1 MLQQIVFLI
10 VFSIFSMTAQSSTNL
25 RADSYFISHSSGLIE
40 FQPFDKHLL
49 IHSDISIPIKYEDST
64 PFSIRQSPAN
74 SGSWN
79 QPLALTDANYLYG
92 KTGTWTG
99 ISLVEADFN
108 GDNKTDLLARTSLTN
123 AKAFIIYGSSGAGP
137 ERVDYLSGTEIS
149 SNTTIKDFD
158 GDGKDEIAISANG
171 QIHTV
176 YDVTGSSGNLVLT
189 KNTTIDY
196 RQFNL
201 GGYLGY
207 KPKTSSLVVPN
218 RLSTSVNYTNGSL
231 NIGLSAY
238 LPVSEHSTPQLS
250 FTNTNSS
257 SLGLLGTGWDIQ
269 GLSEISPCVSFDVE
283 NKSTYCKDGQE
294 LELIHVE
301 PYGNGHFDVVK
312 TYKYK
317 NAAVGQVS
325 EFKFSSLYETF
336 TEYMGDGNGVMYG
349 GRSSGAAKGNHYKIS
364 EIFKKG
370 VEGNA
375 KFYYSDD
382 GKLSNIRYG
391 DRINVDF
398 EYSNKIAISKN
409 RHYLDVGDG
418 SRSKAWTSPEN
429 KSIVTK
435 LTINKA
441 DEKIGDYTFGYQTE
455 GSIRLDNIQYCASL
469 QINGNSVEQCEPAY
483 TVESEALVDFEEQ
496 TYISTLTEDEF
507 QFGTFYSKENTWRIG
522 GSGLPW
528 VKFSKSVG
536 RNTFRVNDIDL
547 TNGRVYTQA
556 EVDFKIDLEGSV
568 NDVLHMLPGND
579 EIKSL
584 NMMYYKNY
592 LTPSFFAMSFRE
604 VGVGCSTS
612 SRSNINCDDV
622 VAPVKIGLVKTDRED
637 ADFNLSSD
645 FGSFEGLN
653 QYDNGIYPIHTD
665 INNDG
670 VAEIVNIY
678 SDYYNNYRHLSISV
692 GGRLGQGG
700 AWKRVMRW
708 KSTWQRN
715 VNHNALDLEVK
726 ITGLSDFD
734 GDGNTDIII
743 NVYGTETKGL
753 VHDYYYHAEI
763 DSVTYDVSVSKLHFS
778 DDAYIDLIFSDPL
791 WMDVNGDSITD
802 MVFVSDSGT
811 TTYITKH
818 IKAIFDKDESDFYG
832 DDIAQQSELEFQ
844 APVVQITHTN
854 PTFSDDGIVKSNAI
868 SYDFNHDGMSDLL
881 VLDAAGN
888 RAKVLISN
896 GTGFDFDGELSARLN
911 IRARNINQIKVNDYD
926 RDSHQELIERLSNGQ
941 IRIIDINN
949 NVGRVISVNYGDQTI
964 VEAEYDVSGTVQVPT
979 TNILPPNN
987 RAELFNNKLSN
998 LKVNVGSK
1006 GWVKKSYKY
1015 SDIAALRT
1023 FHKQGFKTIVETISA
1038 SPSVQRNSSGLQ
1050 FSNVTEMTYSD
1061 TLSSGERFVAIDK
1074 VNTKV
1079 FSNTT
1084 EVSGQNFSFDS
1095 YESIPATQE
1104 ITGAVVGVSPA
1115 TSFKYYI
1122 NYNSN
1127 EKSYIARRDASG
1139 SLQVP
1144 LVIETKKA
1152 PDSMGR
1158 LEKVI
1163 NISAENP
1170 TYQKF
1175 EYGYSDPWGDY
1186 PAFLTKLIKR
1196 SSSTPEVA
1204 CADTDTIAQCSE
1216 SETVIEPYERLD
1228 HARTGA
1234 FPGKVTEFNN
1244 TAALKSTTTF
1254 DYDTEDGYLNKITK
1268 KDVSSLAE
1276 RVQILGAPESGQPSS
1291 IKQGS
1296 LAKTTYTYNPYG
1308 QVLTQVEPNG
1318 TSITNTYDGLGR
1330 QTSSISN
1337 IGANTTTS
1345 YNSCSTMSCPA
1356 GGYMYTETLAE
1367 SGEKTR
1373 TYYDLNGAEVGSGR
1387 TNSDG
1392 VWLYTFNKY
1401 DIKGRVVKAITNA
1414 QSFSSTVGK
1423 EFKYRTDNLIAEM
1436 KEPKGTVDNGVS
1448 EKITTFAY
1456 DFKNKTELSDQI
1468 LATELDIGYSL
1479 LVKQTTI
1486 KEKHIALTV
1495 DGLTVP
1501 AKENTKIVWSS
1512 AATDRLLGH
1521 DLDLASHTG
1530 TLYYYDVWGKNS
1542 KTKVIGK
1549 HGGVSGALA
1558 TGVTT
1563 QTYVSQYDKAGNLV
1577 FSDRPG
1583 RDPITHTYNAFGE
1596 LTKTI
1601 AADESFISMTYDDLG
1616 RIKTKSYSGITS
1628 ANIDAKTYTWNYDV
1642 TKGLLSTIQDTTTES
1657 SPVDVESFTYK
1668 AKSPLVDKHSKTING
1683 NLYSKTYTYDTYG
1696 RIEDEIF
1703 NGGYGFK
1710 HGYNN
1715 GQLSSI
1721 KDLAG
1726 SSIWSLDTIDRQGRP
1741 TLKTY
1746 FNDLKY
1752 HQAFE
1757 TYSNQLTSRYLKK
1770 GTDVLDGEELFFDPL
1785 DNLVFKA
1792 ASVGAVNAD
1801 NLRMSYDD
1809 KNRISSVTDN
1819 NIFKTQQRNF
1829 GFDDFGNFLH
1839 KDSTDGKYSYS
1850 TYNGGYNSWIS
1861 GYKLSGSAANES
1873 ISYSASTTT
1882 DEGAGHITELAGFT
1896 LGYNEMG
1903 QPTSISNNSGYNT
1916 RFNYG
1921 SNDEL
1926 VSVSYSDGRTIAL
1939 WGDMQHVTLHSGEV
1953 AEESYYRYRKNAAII
1968 LKGGVGSQYN
1978 GSYVV
1983 HIDHLGSVRSVWDS
1997 TGGWVGNQTFDA
2009 YGKRVSDANA
2019 AGMLTITDAGYT
2031 GQLMIEGTSFIHM
2044 NARLY
2049 DYGSGVFTSVD
2060 PLFADMQRAGGL
2072 NAYGYVYGN
2081 PFSFVD
2087 PSGKAGQEI
2096 DLGTIQVIGTPYD
2109 PSQLLVSQLEID
2121 AAQTLSNRATR
2132 EFISG
2137 SIGNFDAT
2145 ISAAAAGVLSYT
2157 HNASSLK
2164 NSGQYMKGG
2173 NVYNDSYRAK
2183 TNAVRKAKSARD
2195 AIAGYSGSLKYLN
2208 GVGTP
2213 LLGAGLAFETYR
2225 FGVGDISGGEYSYS
2239 AIATGATY
2247 FSGRVHPGLG
2257 LTVGLGSYG
2266 AKKTYEGVE
2275 WYANKLAEASA
2286 IFQRRLMFNIN
2297 MNMHP

>member
-1 MLQQIVFLI
+1 MLQQIIFLI
-10 VFSIFSMTAQSSTNL
+10 IFSIFTMTAQSSTNL

-455 GSIRLDNIQYCASL
+455 GSIRLDNIQYCASS

-483 TVESEALVDFEEQ
+483 IVESEALVSFEER
-496 TYISTLTEDEF
+496 TYNYSLSEEEF
-507 QFGTFYSKENTWRIG
+507 QFGTFYSKVDAWKLEDFGTPR
-522 GSGLPW
+522 
-528 VKFSKSVG
+528 VKFAK
-536 RNTFRVNDIDL
+536 RNTENKNMFNVNDIDL
-547 TNGRVYTQA
+547 NQGTL
-556 EVDFKIDLEGSV
+556 IDRGPVSLPRASETSEKVRDVGALYFNSMNEHSYHVISTAIVGAGCVTREGY
-568 NDVLHMLPGND
+568 PPACGNS
-579 EIKSL
+579 E
-584 NMMYYKNY
+584 
-592 LTPSFFAMSFRE
+592 
-604 VGVGCSTS
+604 
-612 SRSNINCDDV
+612 
-622 VAPVKIGLVKTDRED
+622 KIGDRRTNNENLDFVD
-637 ADFNLSSD
+637 AKFYSFDENSQTKAIAAPLYSD
-645 FGSFEGLN
+645 L
-653 QYDNGIYPIHTD
+653 D
-665 INNDG
+665 NDG
-670 VAEIVNIY
+670 LSEILSTRIY
-678 SDYYNNYRHLSISV
+678 YYWDFYHLAIGINSNKGHDSYTGGGNEYRI
-692 GGRLGQGG
+692 Q
-700 AWKRVMRW
+700 KRPKDGIDW
-708 KSTWQRN
+708 AIETTPL
-715 VNHNALDLEVK
+715 LDL
-726 ITGLSDFD
+726 D
-734 GDGNTDIII
+734 GDGNSEVIVKANDFYLRI
-743 NVYGTETKGL
+743 
-753 VHDYYYHAEI
+753 EI
-763 DSVTYDVSVSKLHFS
+763 DKITLEEELSVLSFS
-778 DDAYIDLIFSDPL
+778 DSSIAKLIFSKSSPKPL
-791 WMDVNGDSITD
+791 WMDVNGDGISD
-802 MVFVSDSGT
+802 MVFVNT
-811 TTYITKH
+811 TETLTYITKH
-818 IKAIFDKDESDFYG
+818 AAVLSEKSNKLVLESL
-832 DDIAQQSELEFQ
+832 ASELEFETVIRQ
-844 APVVQITHTN
+844 SAYSN
-854 PTFSDDGIVKSNAI
+854 PTFSYDGIVKNNAI
-868 SYDFNHDGMSDLL
+868 NYDFNHDGMSDLL

-888 RAKVLISN
+888 RARVLISN
-896 GTGFDFDGELSARLN
+896 GAGFDFDGELSSRLN
-911 IRARNINQIKVNDYD
+911 IRARNVNQIKVSDYN
-926 RDSHQELIERLSNGQ
+926 RDSNPELIERLSNGYV
-941 IRIIDINN
+941 RIIDVNS
-949 NVGRVISVNYGDQTI
+949 NVGRVASVSYDDQTI
-964 VEAEYDVSGTVQVPT
+964 VEAEYDVSGTVEVPT

-987 RAELFNNKLSN
+987 RTELFNNKLSN

-1023 FHKQGFKTIVETISA
+1023 FHKQGFKTIVETINA

-1050 FSNVTEMTYSD
+1050 FSNVAEMIYSD

-1074 VNTKV
+1074 INTKV

-1084 EVSGQNFSFDS
+1084 EVSGQDFSFDS

-1104 ITGAVVGVSPA
+1104 IIGTIAGVSPA
-1115 TSFKYYI
+1115 ANFKYYI

-1127 EKSYIARRDASG
+1127 EKSYMAQRGTLG

-1144 LVIETKKA
+1144 LVNETRNA

-1158 LEKVI
+1158 LDHII
-1163 NISAENP
+1163 NISAEGS

-1175 EYGYSDPWGDY
+1175 EYGYSDPWNDY
-1186 PAFLTKLIKR
+1186 PAFLTKHIKR

-1204 CADTDTIAQCSE
+1204 CTNMDTIEQCSE
-1216 SETVIEPYERLD
+1216 TETVIEPYERLD
-1228 HARTGA
+1228 SARTGA
-1234 FPGKVTEFNN
+1234 FPGKIIEFNN
-1244 TAALKSTTTF
+1244 TAALKSITTF
-1254 DYDTEDGYLNKITK
+1254 DYDLEDAYLNKVTV
-1268 KDVSSLAE
+1268 KDASSSAE
-1276 RVQILGAPESGQPSS
+1276 RIQILGAPQSGQPST
-1291 IKQGS
+1291 IKKGS
-1296 LAKTTYTYNPYG
+1296 LTATNYTYNTYG

-1318 TSITNTYDGLGR
+1318 ASVTNTYDGLGR
-1330 QTSSISN
+1330 PTSSISN

-1356 GGYMYTETLAE
+1356 GGYMYAETLAE

-1392 VWLYTFNKY
+1392 VWLYSFNKH

-1423 EFKYRTDNLIAEM
+1423 EFKYRTDNLIAEI
-1436 KEPKGTVDNGVS
+1436 KEPKGTVDDGVS

-1456 DFKNKTELSDQI
+1456 DFKNKSSLSDQT
-1468 LATELDIGYSL
+1468 LATELDIGNS

-1668 AKSPLVDKHSKTING
+1668 PALPLVDTHSKTING
-1683 NLYSKTYTYDTYG
+1683 NHYSKTYTYDTYG
-1696 RIEDEIF
+1696 RIGDETF
-1703 NGGYGFK
+1703 NSGYGFK

-1715 GQLSSI
+1715 GQLNSI

-1726 SSIWSLDTIDRQGRP
+1726 SSIWSLNTIDRQGRP

-1916 RFNYG
+1916 RFKYG
-1921 SNDEL
+1921 PNDEL

-1978 GSYVV
+1978 GRYVV
-1983 HIDHLGSVRSVWDS
+1983 HVDHLGSVRSVWNS

-2081 PFSFVD
+2081 PFGFTD
-2087 PSGKAGQEI
+2087 PDGKAGRRAAEI
-2096 DLGTIQVIGTPYD
+2096 ALNYRRMETVDLTSGHNYTLAAGLAVSTQPLM
-2109 PSQLLVSQLEID
+2109 PSLD
-2121 AAQTLSNRATR
+2121 
-2132 EFISG
+2132 ISI
-2137 SIGNFDAT
+2137 SSANDFL
-2145 ISAAAAGVLSYT
+2145 SAAAIEVSNIFANYVLSSDMSAISVSDSAEITREQKRNNSYGSYT
-2157 HNASSLK
+2157 VDFA
-2164 NSGQYMKGG
+2164 
-2173 NVYNDSYRAK
+2173 DSYGELTRYHGK
-2183 TNAVRKAKSARD
+2183 GPVQRMLISARSKELIYSTSAINFNWTPSETNRQSFKDEYMRMQTD
-2195 AIAGYSGSLKYLN
+2195 AIPFVYAEGKDNPVNYNWINSPGKNYCIID
-2208 GVGTP
+2208 
-2213 LLGAGLAFETYR
+2213 
-2225 FGVGDISGGEYSYS
+2225 GDC
-2239 AIATGATY
+2239 
-2247 FSGRVHPGLG
+2247 F
-2257 LTVGLGSYG
+2257 
-2266 AKKTYEGVE
+2266 
-2275 WYANKLAEASA
+2275 
-2286 IFQRRLMFNIN
+2286 
-2297 MNMHP
+2297 

>member
-1 MLQQIVFLI
+1 
-10 VFSIFSMTAQSSTNL
+10 MTAQSSTNL

-64 PFSIRQSPAN
+64 PFSISQSPAN

-92 KTGTWTG
+92 KTGAWTG
-99 ISLVEADFN
+99 INLVEGDFN

-123 AKAFIIYGSSGAGP
+123 AKAFIIYGSSGARP

-176 YDVTGSSGNLVLT
+176 YDVSGSSGNLVLT
-189 KNTTIDY
+189 KNTAIDY

-201 GGYLGY
+201 GDYIGY
-207 KPKTSSLVVPN
+207 KPKTASLVAPN
-218 RLSTSVNYTNGSL
+218 RLNSSVNYINGSL
-231 NIGLSAY
+231 NLGISAL
-238 LPVSEHSTPQLS
+238 LPPSHGPIPELS
-250 FTNTNSS
+250 FVNTNSTT
-257 SLGLLGTGWDIQ
+257 LDLLGVGWSIW
-269 GLSEISPCVSFDVE
+269 GNHEITSCTSHGSEGI
-283 NKSTYCKDGQE
+283 KSTYCKNGQE
-294 LELIHVE
+294 LEKISQSSPDIGTDYYYKPKNSQLNDSTFKKSSLGFSETNSSGIKTT
-301 PYGNGHFDVVK
+301 YG
-312 TYKYK
+312 
-317 NAAVGQVS
+317 GQVS
-325 EFKFSSLYETF
+325 GIDVSNV
-336 TEYMGDGNGVMYG
+336 G
-349 GRSSGAAKGNHYKIS
+349 
-364 EIFKKG
+364 EIFKIKTISDAL
-370 VEGNA
+370 GNEV
-375 KFYYSDD
+375 FYKYTEQSQ
-382 GKLSNIRYG
+382 LSEIQY
-391 DRINVDF
+391 DNVIVSF
-398 EYSNKIAISKN
+398 EYSEKVNNIKYSLVEVSPVVIAQQEKK
-409 RHYLDVGDG
+409 D
-418 SRSKAWTSPEN
+418 
-429 KSIVTK
+429 IVTK
-435 LTINKA
+435 ITVSKSGNIISN
-441 DEKIGDYTFGYQTE
+441 YYFGYDTKAAVRLQ
-455 GSIRLDNIQYCASL
+455 SIQFCGMNS
-469 QINGNSVEQCEPAY
+469 GNESCEPAY
-483 TVESEALVDFEEQ
+483 QIESNDVLGFDSQTFGFSLTTEEFKSGNLFTTTEQHKNIGIVEPKIKILRAVSDTHVE
-496 TYISTLTEDEF
+496 TEDINL
-507 QFGTFYSKENTWRIG
+507 GTEEVNKYGE
-522 GSGLPW
+522 P
-528 VKFSKSVG
+528 VKFPHNPDASIVPFTQMYYRSKNLYSIYALTTQYVTG
-536 RNTFRVNDIDL
+536 SCWS
-547 TNGRVYTQA
+547 TNGRSA
-556 EVDFKIDLEGSV
+556 CNPDRI
-568 NDVLHMLPGND
+568 
-579 EIKSL
+579 
-584 NMMYYKNY
+584 NM
-592 LTPSFFAMSFRE
+592 
-604 VGVGCSTS
+604 GVAITEAG
-612 SRSNINCDDV
+612 
-622 VAPVKIGLVKTDRED
+622 D
-637 ADFNLSSD
+637 ANLSGEREY
-645 FGSFEGLN
+645 FGVSGFKDTSTG
-653 QYDNGIYPIHTD
+653 GIYPIAHDLNGNGKDELITA
-665 INNDG
+665 G
-670 VAEIVNIY
+670 VGWY
-678 SDYYNNYRHLSISV
+678 SDYYRFYIGISSSNGVHSSRHYSNISDQFYLFYARTGYKNYNPDLTLWDIKSTPVLDLTGEGNSDIIFRVKGTNKHSGNENYNQFYRLEVNKDNLSINMQNNV
-692 GGRLGQGG
+692 TRL
-700 AWKRVMRW
+700 V
-708 KSTWQRN
+708 
-715 VNHNALDLEVK
+715 
-726 ITGLSDFD
+726 FD
-734 GDGNTDIII
+734 AD
-743 NVYGTETKGL
+743 YTEL
-753 VHDYYYHAEI
+753 MFDHPI
-763 DSVTYDVSVSKLHFS
+763 
-778 DDAYIDLIFSDPL
+778 
-791 WMDVNGDSITD
+791 WMDVNGDDISD
-802 MVFVSDSGT
+802 MVFVTPNGVKS
-811 TTYITKH
+811 YITENVMRTP
-818 IKAIFDKDESDFYG
+818 D
-832 DDIAQQSELEFQ
+832 L
-844 APVVQITHTN
+844 TN
-854 PTFSDDGIVKSNAI
+854 HDVKLVGIVSKQSAINFRPVIIDTEFTNEYFVESGVSKSNAVP
-868 SYDFNHDGMSDLL
+868 YDLNADGLLDLL
-881 VLDAAGN
+881 ILNPNKQAMA
-888 RAKVLISN
+888 LISN
-896 GTGFDFDGELSARLN
+896 GGGFEYDGELSSALN
-911 IRARNINQIKVNDYD
+911 IRAKNVNEIKVIDYD
-926 RDSHQELIERLSNGQ
+926 LDGVVEIVERLSNGKTRVLKPKNDIGLVQ
-941 IRIIDINN
+941 KIEYGNEDVLVASYDNSASIPAAADSPVFPPNRRAALFSNILTSIDINR
-949 NVGRVISVNYGDQTI
+949 GVN
-964 VEAEYDVSGTVQVPT
+964 
-979 TNILPPNN
+979 
-987 RAELFNNKLSN
+987 
-998 LKVNVGSK
+998 
-1006 GWVKKSYKY
+1006 GWIRSDYTYEDPIAFEKY
-1015 SDIAALRT
+1015 AT
-1023 FHKQGFKTIVETISA
+1023 QGFKTITENKYTTNKIS
-1038 SPSVQRNSSGLQ
+1038 SSHIDTGYVHYE
-1050 FSNVTEMTYSD
+1050 SNVYKD
-1061 TLSSGERFVAIDK
+1061 TKSTNDRYVEIDK
-1074 VNTKV
+1074 VTTTIKAVSDDYSGSDYTFLRMLTIPVSTKK
-1079 FSNTT
+1079 TG
-1084 EVSGQNFSFDS
+1084 ESGSQ
-1095 YESIPATQE
+1095 
-1104 ITGAVVGVSPA
+1104 
-1115 TSFKYYI
+1115 YYI
-1122 NYNSN
+1122 NYNSYSYYYDSFNGKNVLKKSNRVIPDTEGRELFTISQQGDKVILKQNSYGN
-1127 EKSYIARRDASG
+1127 EMLPLFATQVKTRIRKSLTGATNNCSPDEGLEECSENIVEYEAYKIKSG
-1139 SLQVP
+1139 ADVP
-1144 LVIETKKA
+1144 LVK
-1152 PDSMGR
+1152 
-1158 LEKVI
+1158 
-1163 NISAENP
+1163 
-1170 TYQKF
+1170 
-1175 EYGYSDPWGDY
+1175 
-1186 PAFLTKLIKR
+1186 
-1196 SSSTPEVA
+1196 
-1204 CADTDTIAQCSE
+1204 
-1216 SETVIEPYERLD
+1216 
-1228 HARTGA
+1228 
-1234 FPGKVTEFNN
+1234 KVTSYLGDSLLSK
-1244 TAALKSTTTF
+1244 TSTYT
-1254 DYDTEDGYLNKITK
+1254 YNETEKYL
-1268 KDVSSLAE
+1268 SSIQ
-1276 RVQILGAPESGQPSS
+1276 VQDNGTQEIRKQVLGTPESGQPSS

-1296 LAKTTYTYNPYG
+1296 LAKSTYTYNPYG

-1392 VWLYTFNKY
+1392 VWLYSFNKY

-1596 LTKTI
+1596 LTKTT

-1850 TYNGGYNSWIS
+1850 TYNGSYNSWIS
-1861 GYKLSGSAANES
+1861 GYKFSGSAANES

-1882 DEGAGHITELAGFT
+1882 DEGTGHITELAGFT

-1916 RFNYG
+1916 RFKYG
-1921 SNDEL
+1921 PNDEL

-1978 GSYVV
+1978 GRYVA

-1997 TGGWVGNQTFDA
+1997 AGSWVGNQTFDA

-2019 AGMLTITDAGYT
+2019 AGMLAITDAGYT
-2031 GQLMIEGTSFIHM
+2031 GQLMVEGTSFIHM

-2049 DYGSGVFTSVD
+2049 DYGSGVFTSTD

-2072 NAYGYVYGN
+2072 NGYGYVYGN
-2081 PFSFVD
+2081 PFGFVD

-2145 ISAAAAGVLSYT
+2145 ISAVAAGVLSYT

-2247 FSGRVHPGLG
+2247 LSGRVHPGLG
-2257 LTVGLGSYG
+2257 LTVGLGSFG

>member
-1 MLQQIVFLI
+1 
-10 VFSIFSMTAQSSTNL
+10 MTAQSSTNL

-123 AKAFIIYGSSGAGP
+123 AKAFIIYGSSGARP

-158 GDGKDEIAISANG
+158 GDGKDEIAISSNG

-189 KNTTIDY
+189 KNTAIEY

-201 GGYLGY
+201 GDYIGYLPKEHSQSLVSRNKLQSRVDNGSGSLTLTLPIDLPNSDVETPKLGLGYFGGEFNSLGYGWSLIGKSSIEECLAKGKSSELNKLVTFCKDGRELVNVKSNEYKYKDASAGEISTFKLIKNNIPPHYFEEIFIEDLGDGRRIVYGESSLEGGLGNKYNIKSVTHKSGSITKYIYDDHGVLNKILYGNMSVVFEYSDKAINNEYSFYLYDDEFPEFFTEKKSILTKITIKDQRSDLSHYYLGY
-207 KPKTSSLVVPN
+207 NTKGGIRLNNVQKCIVEDESEKCAENYNFISNDTIEIDESNYEYEFSREQFKFASFYSIEESWRKSSVVAPKVVF
-218 RLSTSVNYTNGSL
+218 S
-231 NIGLSAY
+231 
-238 LPVSEHSTPQLS
+238 
-250 FTNTNSS
+250 
-257 SLGLLGTGWDIQ
+257 
-269 GLSEISPCVSFDVE
+269 
-283 NKSTYCKDGQE
+283 E
-294 LELIHVE
+294 LE
-301 PYGNGHFDVVK
+301 
-312 TYKYK
+312 
-317 NAAVGQVS
+317 
-325 EFKFSSLYETF
+325 
-336 TEYMGDGNGVMYG
+336 
-349 GRSSGAAKGNHYKIS
+349 
-364 EIFKKG
+364 
-370 VEGNA
+370 
-375 KFYYSDD
+375 DD
-382 GKLSNIRYG
+382 IYNI
-391 DRINVDF
+391 
-398 EYSNKIAISKN
+398 K
-409 RHYLDVGDG
+409 
-418 SRSKAWTSPEN
+418 
-429 KSIVTK
+429 
-435 LTINKA
+435 
-441 DEKIGDYTFGYQTE
+441 
-455 GSIRLDNIQYCASL
+455 
-469 QINGNSVEQCEPAY
+469 
-483 TVESEALVDFEEQ
+483 
-496 TYISTLTEDEF
+496 
-507 QFGTFYSKENTWRIG
+507 
-522 GSGLPW
+522 
-528 VKFSKSVG
+528 
-536 RNTFRVNDIDL
+536 
-547 TNGRVYTQA
+547 
-556 EVDFKIDLEGSV
+556 KIDLENGSIIS
-568 NDVLHMLPGND
+568 N
-579 EIKSL
+579 
-584 NMMYYKNY
+584 
-592 LTPSFFAMSFRE
+592 
-604 VGVGCSTS
+604 STS
-612 SRSNINCDDV
+612 SNFFGVSTGNDDFKPLSPVYYTSNSNPLFFVPFAGSYGSGSSTVSGVTVEGSLV
-622 VAPVKIGLVKTDRED
+622 VTGPTGSSTSNVNYRTSSNGSYSAVPELELRAVNMNGQFQYGMYSPHIGDASLVGRKYGY
-637 ADFNLSSD
+637 LSS
-645 FGSFEGLN
+645 
-653 QYDNGIYPIHTD
+653 GIIPID
-665 INNDG
+665 INSDG
-670 VAEIVNIY
+670 ISEIINANIY
-678 SDYYNNYRHLSISV
+678 ADGNVLSN
-692 GGRLGQGG
+692 L
-700 AWKRVMRW
+700 K
-708 KSTWQRN
+708 
-715 VNHNALDLEVK
+715 LEVLIVSSK
-726 ITGLSDFD
+726 HPITSASGATSRVSIAVPGKLTKNQPYDFKVSPIVDFD
-734 GDGNTDIII
+734 GDLNPELIIRANGNYYRAEILRESFEIELRKVAFDNVAHKSLFDLDPLYLDMNGDGVTDIAR
-743 NVYGTETKGL
+743 VDSTGL
-753 VHDYYYHAEI
+753 KAFISNPALDTNLGGSDIGKIYHAEELVQNDI
-763 DSVTYDVSVSKLHFS
+763 ENLLYVDNGVS
-778 DDAYIDLIFSDPL
+778 I
-791 WMDVNGDSITD
+791 
-802 MVFVSDSGT
+802 
-811 TTYITKH
+811 
-818 IKAIFDKDESDFYG
+818 
-832 DDIAQQSELEFQ
+832 
-844 APVVQITHTN
+844 
-854 PTFSDDGIVKSNAI
+854 SNALT
-868 SYDFNHDGMSDLL
+868 YDFNSDGKDDIL
-881 VLDAAGN
+881 VLKSGTSLAQ
-888 RAKVLISN
+888 VYLSN
-896 GTGFDFDGELSARLN
+896 GRSFDLDGELSKQIN
-911 IRARNINQIKVNDYD
+911 IRASIISEVKISDYD
-926 RDSHQELIERLSNGQ
+926 RDGHAEIIEWVEGSQGLGKIRVIDVKNTLGQVTSVDYAGNIILDAHYEDVVPLSSGANIILPPLSRQAGYEQKIKELTLNKGAYGWRKEVLGYSNLAGDGLNKSLSFLNVSKSTVKAPISDSFPLANTYQDVGTESYKFKIKKRDIYLEKVDILFRPISGEIDASIKAFTEYYFYKEKELSGLLGKSKYFINYEFEKRIFSSTPGSPFYLKTLNLKQYTLLDDIGRIDYRINIMDGIKSSINYSYDPDLVNFVSKSEERKALIPDINKSDSSLVDECKAEDTENICSNKVVLFAPYLLSNGDKTGLLSKTTQ
-941 IRIIDINN
+941 FHGDSLLESTLEFGYADI
-949 NVGRVISVNYGDQTI
+949 
-964 VEAEYDVSGTVQVPT
+964 E
-979 TNILPPNN
+979 
-987 RAELFNNKLSN
+987 
-998 LKVNVGSK
+998 
-1006 GWVKKSYKY
+1006 
-1015 SDIAALRT
+1015 
-1023 FHKQGFKTIVETISA
+1023 
-1038 SPSVQRNSSGLQ
+1038 
-1050 FSNVTEMTYSD
+1050 
-1061 TLSSGERFVAIDK
+1061 
-1074 VNTKV
+1074 
-1079 FSNTT
+1079 
-1084 EVSGQNFSFDS
+1084 
-1095 YESIPATQE
+1095 
-1104 ITGAVVGVSPA
+1104 
-1115 TSFKYYI
+1115 
-1122 NYNSN
+1122 
-1127 EKSYIARRDASG
+1127 
-1139 SLQVP
+1139 
-1144 LVIETKKA
+1144 
-1152 PDSMGR
+1152 
-1158 LEKVI
+1158 
-1163 NISAENP
+1163 
-1170 TYQKF
+1170 
-1175 EYGYSDPWGDY
+1175 SDPYYNKGKY
-1186 PAFLTKLIKR
+1186 ANT
-1196 SSSTPEVA
+1196 
-1204 CADTDTIAQCSE
+1204 
-1216 SETVIEPYERLD
+1216 
-1228 HARTGA
+1228 H
-1234 FPGKVTEFNN
+1234 KVTE
-1244 TAALKSTTTF
+1244 ASTNSERLVTF
-1254 DYDTEDGYLNKITK
+1254 G
-1268 KDVSSLAE
+1268 
-1276 RVQILGAPESGQPSS
+1276 QPQSGQPST

-1392 VWLYTFNKY
+1392 VWLYSFNKY

-1456 DFKNKTELSDQI
+1456 DFKNKSSLSDQT
-1468 LATELDIGYSL
+1468 LATELDIGNS

-1549 HGGVSGALA
+1549 HGGVSGVLA

-1916 RFNYG
+1916 RFKYG
-1921 SNDEL
+1921 PNDEL

-1939 WGDMQHVTLHSGEV
+1939 WGDMQHVTVNAGSPT
-1953 AEESYYRYRKNAAII
+1953 EESYYRYRKNAAII
-1968 LKGGVGSQYN
+1968 LKGAVGSQYN

-1983 HIDHLGSVRSVWDS
+1983 HVDHLGSVRSIWDS
-1997 TGGWVGNQTFDA
+1997 AGTDLDTSWVGNQTFDA
-2009 YGKRVSDANA
+2009 YGQPVTVMESVSGLSISD
-2019 AGMLTITDAGYT
+2019 ITDAGYT
-2031 GQLMIEGTSFIHM
+2031 GQMMIKGTSFIHM

-2049 DYGSGVFTSVD
+2049 DYGSGVFTSTD

-2081 PFSFVD
+2081 PFGFVD
-2087 PSGKAGQEI
+2087 PSGMGGENSALSYAISDERNTKPLEALTKEI
-2096 DLGTIQVIGTPYD
+2096 SNASLYNNAAV
-2109 PSQLLVSQLEID
+2109 VSV
-2121 AAQTLSNRATR
+2121 
-2132 EFISG
+2132 
-2137 SIGNFDAT
+2137 
-2145 ISAAAAGVLSYT
+2145 GVLAEKSI
-2157 HNASSLK
+2157 NLK
-2164 NSGQYMKGG
+2164 SSGQYSLNNKTYKNGFYG
-2173 NVYNDSYRAK
+2173 NQVVSSSSVRSAKAVRDTIALAGNSAGRVTGALGPAFTAASYRSDFVEWQGGMISTDRYWYRYMSNTVSFA
-2183 TNAVRKAKSARD
+2183 
-2195 AIAGYSGSLKYLN
+2195 SGMAF
-2208 GVGTP
+2208 TP
-2213 LLGAGLAFETYR
+2213 
-2225 FGVGDISGGEYSYS
+2225 
-2239 AIATGATY
+2239 ATGA
-2247 FSGRVHPGLG
+2247 G
-2257 LTVGLGSYG
+2257 VGLLFYAGERSYDG
-2266 AKKTYEGVE
+2266 INSGLNKA
-2275 WYANKLAEASA
+2275 ANSMLRFSDIIEASYENDGP
-2286 IFQRRLMFNIN
+2286 QYEWW
-2297 MNMHP
+2297 